1 MKNLTLIRLIQFRAG
16 YNLPV
21 HAGIETG
28 IFARNGLKLAV
39 TYTPSSTF
47 LADGLMAGDF
57 DIGHMAADDVV
68 AEVEGRTL
76 GMPGGADLFLFMG
89 LHSGLLGLVGAPKF
103 KDVKSLRGKTLAVDA
118 KTTGFVFILER
129 ILRSAGIPPDEYE
142 LVQVG
147 GWESRFHSLLKG
159 EHAATLLTEPFLGDA
174 LEAGCHL
181 LAQGHDAVPV
191 YQATCGSARRSWAQ
205 ENEDTLIRYIRAYV
219 ESTGWCFDPKNRR
232 TCLDLLAA
240 KGGLEGPAAERTVNA
255 LLDPTHGLYP
265 TAKLNIGGIATA
277 LELRAEMGHLAT
289 PVPSPGKYV
298 DLSYYQKAVGSG
310 SA

>member
-1 MKNLTLIRLIQFRAG
+1 MKNLTPIRLIQFRAG

-21 HAGIETG
+21 HAGIEAG
-28 IFARNGLKLAV
+28 HFARNGLEVAV
-39 TYTPSSTF
+39 SYTPSSTF

-57 DIGHMAADDVV
+57 DIGYMAADDVV

-89 LHSGLLGLVGAPKF
+89 LHSGLLGLVGAPEF
-103 KDVKSLRGKTLAVDA
+103 KDVKSLRQKTLAVDA

-129 ILRSAGIPPDEYE
+129 ILRSGGIPPEEYE

-147 GWESRFHSLLKG
+147 GWESRFQSLLKG

-181 LAQGHDAVPV
+181 LARGHDAVPV

-205 ENEDTLIRYIRAYV
+205 ENGDTLVRYIRAYV
-219 ESTGWCFDPKNRR
+219 ESTEWCFDPKNRQA
-232 TCLDLLAA
+232 CLDLLAA
-240 KGGLEGPAAERTVNA
+240 KGGIEGPAAERTLNA
-255 LLDPTHGLYP
+255 LLDSTHGLYP
-265 TAKLNIGGIATA
+265 KAELNVPGIAVA
-277 LELRAEMGHLAT
+277 LELRAEMGHLTT
-289 PVPSPGKYV
+289 PVPPPEKYI
-298 DLSYYQKAVGSG
+298 DLSYYQKALGSS